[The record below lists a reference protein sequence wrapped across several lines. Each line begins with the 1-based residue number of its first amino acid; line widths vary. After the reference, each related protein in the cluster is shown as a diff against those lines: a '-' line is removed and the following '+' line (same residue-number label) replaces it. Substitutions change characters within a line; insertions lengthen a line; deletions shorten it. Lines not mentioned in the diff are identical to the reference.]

1 MKKLQFKF
9 SYVRGSE
16 LPPNDNMC
24 QSWVLFHSDETQ
36 MTELL
41 RTILK
46 NIAST
51 KEIQQTL
58 DSNEREKVC
67 EYLKSHSL
75 MTTDL
80 LNSTTHYN
88 SKEETKIEI
97 ATINDIIGKPQKSL
111 LFSSKGRPS
120 QTDWKVYTELVK
132 TNKNSEILV
141 FHIGF
146 LDFISFKFYTLSGI
160 TILKNNDGKIEQFF
174 YQFNSDVDLENEHP
188 TSYEKEYSQSLPE
201 YEQILYID
209 DMSKFMTHESQK
221 ESIIRDIKEI
231 EQNPLFESMWGTSI
245 SEIKNELNEK
255 IEYVERYKSR
265 METRVLNKL
274 SCTEEVTEICK

>member
-1 MKKLQFKF
+1 MKIKVNL

-16 LPPNDNMC
+16 LPPEDNMC

-67 EYLKSHSL
+67 EYLKSHSV
-75 MTTDL
+75 MTTNL

-132 TNKNSEILV
+132 TYKNSEILV
-141 FHIGF
+141 FHITYIGYSTF
-146 LDFISFKFYTLSGI
+146 KYYDLDGI

-174 YQFNSDVDLENEHP
+174 YQFNSDVDLEDEPP
-188 TSYEKEYSQSLPE
+188 TFYDKEYSQSLPE
-201 YEQILYID
+201 YEQFLYID
-209 DMSKFMTHESQK
+209 DMCKFMTHESEK
-221 ESIIRDIKEI
+221 ESIIRKIKEI
-231 EQNPLFESMWGTSI
+231 EQNPLSESRRGTSI
-245 SEIKNELNEK
+245 SEIKDELNER

-265 METRVLNKL
+265 MEARVLNKL
-274 SCTEEVTEICK
+274 SCTKEVTEICK